1 MQIIYTLVQN
11 ETYNR
16 YVVDKYGE
24 DTNLHPEIDMELL
37 SQTVGGKK
45 KGKMYGIGTIADSHV
60 VMMGAQERSDND
72 EVERLKEKITE
83 LEQDK
88 IEKHAMM
95 EKIEEGTRLYAE
107 MNEKIQM
114 LSQNLPQNM
123 PPT

>member
-1 MQIIYTLVQN
+1 MRPSQ
-11 ETYNR
+11 ETYNKH
-16 YVVDKYGE
+16 VVDKYGK
-24 DTNLHPEIDMELL
+24 DTSLHPEIDMELL
-37 SQTVGGKK
+37 SQSVGGKK
-45 KGKMYGIGTIADSHV
+45 KGKTYGIGTIADSRV

-72 EVERLKEKITE
+72 EVCGTVEEKKITE

-95 EKIEEGTRLYAE
+95 EKIEEGVMLYAE

-114 LSQNLPQNM
+114 LSENPSQSP